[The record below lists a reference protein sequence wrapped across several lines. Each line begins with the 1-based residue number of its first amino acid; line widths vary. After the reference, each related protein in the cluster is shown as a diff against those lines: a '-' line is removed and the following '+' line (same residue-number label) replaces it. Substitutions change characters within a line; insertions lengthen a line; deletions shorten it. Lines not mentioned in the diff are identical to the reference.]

1 MNCTHGFPLSVE
13 CGYCKE
19 LNAVRV
25 AMTDPVLTAEEQ
37 VERKCDWLVRELDE
51 LCALANNSET
61 RDLIAKEA
69 LAIGQIQFRAGLIL
83 SFLAAD
89 KPRLTVVSNH
99 G

>member
-1 MNCTHGFPLSVE
+1 MSFETE
-13 CGYCKE
+13 Q
-19 LNAVRV
+19 RV
-25 AMTDPVLTAEEQ
+25 VHEIMADPVLSAEEQ
-37 VERKCDWLVRELDE
+37 IGRKCDWLVREMDE

-89 KPRLTVVSNH
+89 KPRLTVVQNH